1 GTSITW
7 GSDKSSI
14 VAVNGTV
21 TRPSYTA
28 GDALV
33 TLTATIKKGSVE
45 ETKTFTLTVTKLAQ
59 TDTEAVAAAKAAVEV
74 GYASGDSA
82 SDVKQNL
89 TLSTAGLDGTS

>member
-1 GTSITW
+1 VGYASGDSASDVKQNLTLSTAGLDGTSITW
-7 GSDKSSI
+7 SSDKSSI
-14 VAVNGTV
+14 VAANGTV

-59 TDTEAVAAAKAAVEV
+59 TDAEAVAAAKAVVEV
-74 GYASGDSA
+74 G
-82 SDVKQNL
+82 
-89 TLSTAGLDGTS
+89 